1 MNDGRVN
8 GARAR
13 EYLYIVRRFILFL
26 SSRLREDRMVVTA
39 GALSYTTLLA
49 LVPLFAVLFSIVAAF
64 PVFDAAVGQMRMFIF
79 DNFVPASGEQVQQYL
94 EEFVAQ
100 VNQLTGIG
108 VAFLVVTA
116 LLLMDTIDKAMN
128 RIWYVDKRRPLL
140 IKFAVYWA
148 VLTLGPMLIAISIV
162 MTTWLASLPLPL
174 LDEAGATVSTLVWMM
189 PFIATML
196 ALSLMYIA
204 VPNCR
209 VAIWPGI
216 AGAGIAA
223 LLFEFAKYGFTVYVA
238 SVPTYATIYGALAVI
253 PLFLVWLYISWIIVL
268 FGAELV
274 YCLANFRVEEHASG

>member
-1 MNDGRVN
+1 LNDSRAN

-64 PVFDAAVGQMRMFIF
+64 PVFEAAVGQMRMFIF

-148 VLTLGPMLIAISIV
+148 VLTLGPMLIAVSIV

-209 VAIWPGI
+209 VPIWPGI

-238 SVPTYATIYGALAVI
+238 SVPT
-253 PLFLVWLYISWIIVL
+253 
-268 FGAELV
+268 
-274 YCLANFRVEEHASG
+274 